1 MHSPNDK
8 INIAQIGFGRIALEH
23 DLPLTIH
30 HDSVR
35 VVAVADVDLKRAHDG
50 QRWIESWYRE
60 NRDEND
66 VEIAV
71 YQDYRELLS
80 DKSIDAVIISTPDH
94 WHAQPAIE
102 AALAG
107 KDVYL
112 QKPASLTIK
121 EGRQM
126 SDTFHR
132 TDRILQMG
140 SQQRSLDPWPQFH
153 RAVELVRNGR
163 IGEIERV
170 EVGLMIDPAGDVEP
184 KMPVPD
190 TLDYDMWLGSTPYV
204 YYTENRVHPQHDYSR
219 PGWLRCEQFG
229 AGMIT
234 GWGAHHIDIAHWGM
248 NTEYT
253 GPVEIEGQ
261 AEFPTAGLWN
271 VHGKFRIQAR
281 YASGVMMTICD
292 EFPNG
297 IKFIGSEGWIFV
309 SRGSATATASDP
321 IQEKPLPALE
331 ASHPRIPESVIRS
344 DELQIEKSQEQHQ
357 NWLDSIRWRK
367 PPVAPA
373 EIAHRA
379 CTVCLISQIAMHL
392 PRKLYWN
399 PDAERFKND
408 DEANAMVSRPQRF
421 PYGTDYI
428 VGKFERT

>member
-1 MHSPNDK
+1 MYFPNDK
-8 INIAQIGFGRIALEH
+8 INVAQIGFGRIARDH
-23 DLPLTIH
+23 DLPLTIK

-35 VVAVADVDLKRAHDG
+35 VVAVADVDLKRANDG
-50 QRWIESWYRE
+50 KRWIEDWYRK
-60 NRDEND
+60 NRNESQ
-66 VEIAV
+66 VEVAA
-71 YQDYRELLS
+71 YQDYRELLL
-80 DKSIDAVIISTPDH
+80 DESIDAVVISTPDH

-102 AALAG
+102 AAIAG

-126 SDTFHR
+126 SDTFRR
-132 TDRILQMG
+132 TGRILQMG

-163 IGEIERV
+163 IGEIEHV
-170 EVGLMIDPAGDVEP
+170 EVGLMIDPAGAVEP
-184 KMPVPD
+184 EMPVPD

-234 GWGAHHIDIAHWGM
+234 GWGTHHIDIAHWGM

-253 GPVEIEGQ
+253 GPVEIEGR

-271 VHGKFRIQAR
+271 VHGKFLIHAR
-281 YASGVMMTICD
+281 YVSGVILTIGD

-309 SRGSATATASDP
+309 SRGPGMVTASDP
-321 IQEKPLPALE
+321 GAQGKPMQALE
-331 ASHPRIPESVIRS
+331 ASDPDILESPIRA
-344 DELQIEKSQEQHQ
+344 DEVQIYTSQEQHE
-357 NWLDSIRWRK
+357 NWLDSIRSRK
-367 PPVAPA
+367 LPAAPV

-379 CTVCLISQIAMHL
+379 CSVCLLSQIAMHL

-399 PDAERFKND
+399 PDAERFEND
-408 DEANAMVSRPQRF
+408 DEANGMLSRTQRF

-428 VGKFERT
+428 VAGND